1 MIVWGGQNKN
11 GQILNGAKYK
21 LERDQWVGVLTNLV
35 EVGRFLHTAVW
46 TGNEMIIWGGYVDN
60 ERVTAS
66 GAAYVP
72 TTSNWKPI
80 ISNIEPRGG
89 HTAVW
94 TGSEM
99 IVWAGVGLNKYLNTG
114 GRYSPSSNQ
123 WQLTSQDQAPSPR
136 FGHTAV
142 WTGSEMII
150 WGGYEAS
157 GKLAEGGRIYNPTK
171 DAWSHLPTDQKPE
184 GKILNSLVWT
194 GNQIIIWGGSDGQ
207 TLLNSGWTFKT
218 GE

>member
-1 MIVWGGQNKN
+1 MYLPFEK
-11 GQILNGAKYK
+11 
-21 LERDQWVGVLTNLV
+21 
-35 EVGRFLHTAVW
+35 
-46 TGNEMIIWGGYVDN
+46 
-60 ERVTAS
+60 S
-66 GAAYVP
+66 
-72 TTSNWKPI
+72 
-80 ISNIEPRGG
+80 
-89 HTAVW
+89 
-94 TGSEM
+94 
-99 IVWAGVGLNKYLNTG
+99 LNTG

-123 WQLTSQDQAPSPR
+123 WQLTSQHQAPSPR